1 MLRILRRMAGVCAA
15 LALVS
20 ANAATVTY
28 SFTNPLS
35 TTEINQTGSL
45 SLFDSNLGTL
55 TGASLTVTGNLESVV
70 SFVNSAS
77 RNQRIRLI
85 SSSDVGLSS
94 SLGAVHQLFNHSS
107 DLSIAI
113 DTGLQTLA
121 SGATYVS
128 PLLTDQKILTANLNT
143 ALAALSAPGGG
154 NFNLNCESLSSV
166 SVSGG
171 GGNVRYSQATKAGC
185 GATITY
191 TYDPAPPSID
201 LTIAKTVTSSGPYI
215 VGSNVAYSLVARNLG
230 PGVAQPAIV
239 VKDLLPAGLTYVS
252 ATGTNW
258 SCAAAGQTIT
268 CTRAAGAGTLASNA
282 SADAIT
288 VTAKVAAGATGSLV
302 NLAQVNPAANET
314 LVESNPLGAGN
325 NGYETGDPATG
336 SNNDASATIA
346 VTDSIDLTIAKTVTS
361 SGPYI
366 VGSNVTY
373 SLLARNL
380 GPGVAQPAIVV
391 KDLLPTG
398 LTYVSATGTNWSCAA
413 AGPTITCT
421 RAAGAS
427 TLAANASADA
437 ITVTAKVA
445 TGATGSLVNVAQV
458 NPAGNETVPE
468 SSPLGTATGGYEDG
482 NPASGSNN
490 DASATV
496 AVTDRIDLTL
506 TKTVTSTGP
515 YIVGSNVTYSLLA
528 RNLGL
533 GTAQAAIVVKDLL
546 PAGLTYVS
554 ATGTNWSCAAA
565 GPTITCTRAAGAS
578 TLAANASADA
588 ITVTAKV
595 ATGATGSLVNV
606 AQVNPAGNETV
617 PESSPLGT
625 ATGGYEDGNPA
636 SGSNNDDSKAIV
648 VAAAAAI
655 PTLNEWMLLLLSV
668 MLGLLAMRQAQGRR
682 HMK

>member
-70 SFVNSAS
+70 TFANSAAQ
-77 RNQRIRLI
+77 NQRIRLT

-154 NFNLNCESLSSV
+154 NFNVNCTSHSGV

-171 GGNVRYSQATKAGC
+171 GGNVGYSQATRAGC

-239 VKDLLPAGLTYVS
+239 VKDLLP
-252 ATGTNW
+252 
-258 SCAAAGQTIT
+258 
-268 CTRAAGAGTLASNA
+268 
-282 SADAIT
+282 
-288 VTAKVAAGATGSLV
+288 
-302 NLAQVNPAANET
+302 
-314 LVESNPLGAGN
+314 
-325 NGYETGDPATG
+325 
-336 SNNDASATIA
+336 
-346 VTDSIDLTIAKTVTS
+346 
-361 SGPYI
+361 
-366 VGSNVTY
+366 
-373 SLLARNL
+373 
-380 GPGVAQPAIVV
+380 
-391 KDLLPTG
+391 TG
-398 LTYVSATGTNWSCAA
+398 LTYVSATGTNWTCAA

-458 NPAGNETVPE
+458 NPAANETLVE
-468 SSPLGTATGGYEDG
+468 SNPLGAGNNGYETGD
-482 NPASGSNN
+482 PAVGSNN
-490 DASATV
+490 DDSKAITV
-496 AVTDRIDLTL
+496 VQSIDLTIAKSVGAGAY
-506 TKTVTSTGP
+506 TP
-515 YIVGSNVTYSLLA
+515 GSNVTYSLLA
-528 RNLGL
+528 RNLGP

-546 PAGLTYVS
+546 PTGLTYVS
-554 ATGTNWSCAAA
+554 ATGTNWTCAAA
-565 GPTITCTRAAGAS
+565 GQTITCTRTAAG

-588 ITVTAKV
+588 ITVVAKV
-595 ATGATGSLVNV
+595 DAGVAIGTSLVNY
-606 AQVNPAGNETV
+606 AQVAPAGNETV
-617 PESSPLGT
+617 PESNPLGT
-625 ATGGYEDGNPA
+625 VNGGYEDGNPA

-648 VAAAAAI
+648 VTVATAV
-655 PTLNEWMLLLLSV
+655 PTLNEWMLLLLSA
-668 MLGLLAMRQAQGRR
+668 MLGLLAMRQAQVRR

>member
-1 MLRILRRMAGVCAA
+1 MR
-15 LALVS
+15 LA
-20 ANAATVTY
+20 
-28 SFTNPLS
+28 
-35 TTEINQTGSL
+35 
-45 SLFDSNLGTL
+45 
-55 TGASLTVTGNLESVV
+55 
-70 SFVNSAS
+70 
-77 RNQRIRLI
+77 
-85 SSSDVGLSS
+85 
-94 SLGAVHQLFNHSS
+94 
-107 DLSIAI
+107 
-113 DTGLQTLA
+113 
-121 SGATYVS
+121 
-128 PLLTDQKILTANLNT
+128 
-143 ALAALSAPGGG
+143 
-154 NFNLNCESLSSV
+154 
-166 SVSGG
+166 GG
-171 GGNVRYSQATKAGC
+171 GGVLSGAQTTMAGC

-191 TYDPAPPSID
+191 TYDPAPPID
-201 LTIAKTVTSSGPYI
+201 LTLTKTVTSTGPYI
-215 VGSNVAYSLVARNLG
+215 VGSNVTYSLLARNLG

-258 SCAAAGQTIT
+258 SCVAAGQTIT
-268 CTRAAGAGTLASNA
+268 CTR
-282 SADAIT
+282 D
-288 VTAKVAAGATGSLV
+288 
-302 NLAQVNPAANET
+302 
-314 LVESNPLGAGN
+314 
-325 NGYETGDPATG
+325 
-336 SNNDASATIA
+336 
-346 VTDSIDLTIAKTVTS
+346 
-361 SGPYI
+361 
-366 VGSNVTY
+366 
-373 SLLARNL
+373 
-380 GPGVAQPAIVV
+380 
-391 KDLLPTG
+391 
-398 LTYVSATGTNWSCAA
+398 AA
-413 AGPTITCT
+413 AG
-421 RAAGAS
+421 

-565 GPTITCTRAAGAS
+565 GQTITCTRDAAAG

-588 ITVTAKV
+588 ITVVAKIDAAV
-595 ATGATGSLVNV
+595 ATGTSLVNY
-606 AQVNPAGNETV
+606 AQVAPAGNETV

>member
-1 MLRILRRMAGVCAA
+1 M
-15 LALVS
+15 
-20 ANAATVTY
+20 
-28 SFTNPLS
+28 P
-35 TTEINQTGSL
+35 L

-55 TGASLTVTGNLESVV
+55 TGASLTVTGNMDAYMAVTNRATV
-70 SFVNSAS
+70 TRAS
-77 RNQRIRLI
+77 TLTLMSDIGIR
-85 SSSDVGLSS
+85 S
-94 SLGAVHQLFNHSS
+94 SLVGVNQLFDNFSDIPLS
-107 DLSIAI
+107 NTIGPIQIPPATPTLFGPFIDQKVLTKDLS
-113 DTGLQTLA
+113 
-121 SGATYVS
+121 
-128 PLLTDQKILTANLNT
+128 T
-143 ALAALSAPGGG
+143 ALAELSAPGGG
-154 NFNLNCESLSSV
+154 SFTINCTSLSGV
-166 SVSGG
+166 RLAGG
-171 GGNVRYSQATKAGC
+171 GGNIRGAQTTMVGC

-191 TYDPAPPSID
+191 TYDPAPPID
-201 LTIAKTVTSSGPYI
+201 LTLTKTVTSTGPYI
-215 VGSNVAYSLVARNLG
+215 VGSNVTYSLLARNLG

-268 CTRAAGAGTLASNA
+268 CTRAAGA
-282 SADAIT
+282 
-288 VTAKVAAGATGSLV
+288 
-302 NLAQVNPAANET
+302 
-314 LVESNPLGAGN
+314 
-325 NGYETGDPATG
+325 
-336 SNNDASATIA
+336 
-346 VTDSIDLTIAKTVTS
+346 
-361 SGPYI
+361 
-366 VGSNVTY
+366 
-373 SLLARNL
+373 
-380 GPGVAQPAIVV
+380 
-391 KDLLPTG
+391 
-398 LTYVSATGTNWSCAA
+398 
-413 AGPTITCT
+413 
-421 RAAGAS
+421 S

-445 TGATGSLVNVAQV
+445 TGATGSLLNMAQV

-565 GPTITCTRAAGAS
+565 GQTITCTRDAAAG

-588 ITVTAKV
+588 ITVVAKIDAAV
-595 ATGATGSLVNV
+595 ATGTSLVNY
-606 AQVNPAGNETV
+606 AQVAPAGNETV

>member
-1 MLRILRRMAGVCAA
+1 M
-15 LALVS
+15 
-20 ANAATVTY
+20 
-28 SFTNPLS
+28 
-35 TTEINQTGSL
+35 
-45 SLFDSNLGTL
+45 
-55 TGASLTVTGNLESVV
+55 
-70 SFVNSAS
+70 
-77 RNQRIRLI
+77 
-85 SSSDVGLSS
+85 
-94 SLGAVHQLFNHSS
+94 
-107 DLSIAI
+107 
-113 DTGLQTLA
+113 
-121 SGATYVS
+121 
-128 PLLTDQKILTANLNT
+128 
-143 ALAALSAPGGG
+143 
-154 NFNLNCESLSSV
+154 
-166 SVSGG
+166 
-171 GGNVRYSQATKAGC
+171 
-185 GATITY
+185 
-191 TYDPAPPSID
+191 
-201 LTIAKTVTSSGPYI
+201 
-215 VGSNVAYSLVARNLG
+215 
-230 PGVAQPAIV
+230 
-239 VKDLLPAGLTYVS
+239 S

-258 SCAAAGQTIT
+258 SCVAAGQ
-268 CTRAAGAGTLASNA
+268 
-282 SADAIT
+282 
-288 VTAKVAAGATGSLV
+288 
-302 NLAQVNPAANET
+302 
-314 LVESNPLGAGN
+314 
-325 NGYETGDPATG
+325 
-336 SNNDASATIA
+336 
-346 VTDSIDLTIAKTVTS
+346 
-361 SGPYI
+361 
-366 VGSNVTY
+366 
-373 SLLARNL
+373 
-380 GPGVAQPAIVV
+380 
-391 KDLLPTG
+391 
-398 LTYVSATGTNWSCAA
+398 
-413 AGPTITCT
+413 TITCT

-445 TGATGSLVNVAQV
+445 TGATGSLLNMAQV
-458 NPAGNETVPE
+458 NPAANETLVE
-468 SSPLGTATGGYEDG
+468 SSPVGTTNNGYETGD
-482 NPASGSNN
+482 PTVGSNN

-528 RNLGL
+528 RNLGP
-533 GTAQAAIVVKDLL
+533 GTAQPAIVVKDLL

-565 GPTITCTRAAGAS
+565 GQTITCTRDAAAG